1 MAFKVYQTYS
11 ADSAIDLFEV
21 MLSDTFAGS
30 APWPEPPKEYLN
42 ILPLTTKDLTN
53 LVSSLSSVPLPFE
66 NSNIPWP
73 DIPLLNHTTTQV
85 VCNYTATFGC
95 NTSTAPRIPE
105 RTLNSPCPDT
115 DSSAEDLA
123 TLTDSSYSP
132 HVVVEVWADP
142 QNYIDIQIV

>member
-1 MAFKVYQTYS
+1 MNFKAHQTYS
-11 ADSAIDLFEV
+11 ADSTIDLFDV
-21 MLSDTFAGS
+21 MLSDLVMTS

-53 LVSSLSSVPLPFE
+53 LVSSLSPVPMPFA

-73 DIPLLNHTTTQV
+73 DIPMLNHTTFQV
-85 VCNYTATFGC
+85 VSDYTAAFG

-115 DSSAEDLA
+115 DSSAEDQA

-142 QNYIDIQIV
+142 RNVVDIDIV